1 MDCASTEAPLTD
13 CYNHNNGVNNVIPT
27 DMFVPGC
34 ACRPEATIDAVVL
47 AIGKWQQS
55 LEGAPEE
62 HGPEP
67 DHEVRP

>member
-55 LEGAPEE
+55 LRALQRNM
-62 HGPEP
+62 
-67 DHEVRP
+67 DRNRITR

>member
-1 MDCASTEAPLTD
+1 
-13 CYNHNNGVNNVIPT
+13 
-27 DMFVPGC
+27 MFVPGC

>member
-1 MDCASTEAPLTD
+1 M
-13 CYNHNNGVNNVIPT
+13 

-34 ACRPEATIDAVVL
+34 SCQPEAIIDAVVL

-55 LEGAPEE
+55 MEGVPEE
-62 HGPEP
+62 YGPES

>member
-1 MDCASTEAPLTD
+1 LDCASTEAPLTD

-55 LEGAPEE
+55 LRALQRNM
-62 HGPEP
+62 
-67 DHEVRP
+67 DRNRITR